1 MNTDGQD
8 SGDVT
13 TGAGSAAPEVVPD
26 LERLT
31 WSMRIGAVQ
40 EHLTRYVWA
49 LKWCAEKRVLDVG
62 CANGYGTWLLA
73 HVAEIAVGIDC
84 CAEAIQEAYR
94 YRDGNAR
101 FRECRLEDLSVQYP
115 FDTVVCL
122 EVLEHLD
129 DMEAG
134 LAKLLELT
142 APEGTLLLSLP
153 VLNGENPYHHGRD
166 YTLAQ
171 WDKFMED
178 RGFDLLR
185 FFQPFAGD
193 EADVSNCRIVE
204 RGEGAE
210 EVPGDLTGSALY
222 AIRRSL

>member
-1 MNTDGQD
+1 VQD
-8 SGDVT
+8 
-13 TGAGSAAPEVVPD
+13 
-26 LERLT
+26 
-31 WSMRIGAVQ
+31 
-40 EHLTRYVWA
+40 
-49 LKWCAEKRVLDVG
+49 
-62 CANGYGTWLLA
+62 
-73 HVAEIAVGIDC
+73 
-84 CAEAIQEAYR
+84 
-94 YRDGNAR
+94 
-101 FRECRLEDLSVQYP
+101 P